1 MDPEPGSRRQRL
13 TRWQDT
19 WSARCG
25 ESRTPGA
32 AGGPG
37 KPPGA
42 ILAGRPGPT
51 RQLATTLPIV
61 DHVLDHSDRHG
72 LGGVQLLAGRGPS
85 G

>member
-51 RQLATTLPIV
+51 QQL
-61 DHVLDHSDRHG
+61 
-72 LGGVQLLAGRGPS
+72 
-85 G
+85 